1 MEIWMS
7 KNGGKKIEH
16 GPLMNADILSKK
28 IFPHF
33 HFLPAVFRQT
43 DRATIPSSES
53 FANRD
58 SVGGFLLGALALGA
72 S

>member
-1 MEIWMS
+1 
-7 KNGGKKIEH
+7 
-16 GPLMNADILSKK
+16 MNADILSKK

-33 HFLPAVFRQT
+33 YFLPAVFRQT